1 MCLIMVT
8 KIDVKKQQKLRNP
21 VMLVGLPGIGLV
33 GKIAVDYLLNEL
45 KPKANVYATIVS
57 DTSPPAVHA
66 KSSMLELIS
75 DYVYLFKGKSR
86 DYLFVAGP
94 VQPNLTSALNSQE
107 HYEFSEKIA
116 DFAKKQ
122 GVKEIY
128 TFAGLNIGEK
138 RLKQNP
144 RVLAV
149 ASDKE
154 TKEKLNKKK
163 INNVIFDDTQG
174 DTLISGV
181 AGLLIGIAYYNYKIP
196 GCCFMG
202 ETDQKL
208 IFGDQ
213 GSARAVVGVICEFFN
228 FKVDMK
234 KINTQAKKIEES
246 FTEIQEKIKEL
257 QKKKEEP
264 VSYIR

>member
-1 MCLIMVT
+1 MVT
-8 KIDVKKQQKLRNP
+8 KIDVIKQQKLRNP
-21 VMLVGLPGIGLV
+21 VLLVGLPGIGLV
-33 GKIAVDYLLNEL
+33 GKIATDYLVNEL
-45 KPKANVYATIVS
+45 KPKATIYATIVS
-57 DTSPPAVHA
+57 DTFPPAVHA
-66 KSSMLELIS
+66 KSSMLELIM
-75 DYVYLFKGKSR
+75 DNVYLYKGKTK
-86 DYLFVAGP
+86 DFLFVVGP
-94 VQPNLTSALNSQE
+94 VQPNLSNIANSFE
-107 HYEFSEKIA
+107 HYEFSESIA
-116 DFAKKQ
+116 DFSKKQ

-138 RLKQNP
+138 RLNQKP

-149 ASDKE
+149 TSDKD
-154 TKEKLNKKK
+154 TKEKLKKKK
-163 INNVIFDDTQG
+163 IENVIFDDTQG

-181 AGLLIGIAYYNYKIP
+181 AGLLVGVAYYNHKIP

-213 GSARAVVGVICEFFN
+213 GSARSILGVMCSMFD

-234 KINTQAKKIEES
+234 KIDTQAKKIEES
-246 FTEIQEKIKEL
+246 FQEIQEKIKEL
-257 QKKKEEP
+257 EKKKDAP

>member
-1 MCLIMVT
+1 MTT
-8 KIDVKKQQKLRNP
+8 KINVIKQQKLRNA

-33 GKIAVDYLLNEL
+33 GKIAVDYLQGEL
-45 KPKANVYATIVS
+45 KPKAIEYATVIS
-57 DTSPPAVHA
+57 DTFPPAVHA
-66 KSSMLELIS
+66 KSSTLELIS
-75 DYVYLFKGKSR
+75 DQIFLYKGKTR
-86 DYLFVAGP
+86 DYLFLVGP
-94 VQPNLTSALNSQE
+94 VQPNLSNVANSQE
-107 HYEFSEKIA
+107 HYEFSESITE
-116 DFAKKQ
+116 FCKKQ

-138 RLKQNP
+138 RLNQKP

-149 ASDKE
+149 TSDKE
-154 TKEKLNKKK
+154 TKEKLKKKK

-213 GSARAVVGVICEFFN
+213 GSARSVLGVICDLFD

-234 KINTQAKKIEES
+234 KIDVQAKKIEES
-246 FTEIQEKIKEL
+246 FQEIQEKIKEL
-257 QKKKEEP
+257 EKKKEAP
-264 VSYIR
+264 ASYIR

>member
-1 MCLIMVT
+1 MLT
-8 KIDVKKQQKLRNP
+8 KIDVKKQKKLKNP
-21 VMLVGLPGIGLV
+21 IMLVGLPGIGLV
-33 GKIAVDYLLNEL
+33 GKIAVDYLVNAL
-45 KPKANVYATIVS
+45 KPKTTVYATIVS
-57 DTSPPAVHA
+57 DSFPPAVHA
-66 KSSMLELIS
+66 KNSTLELIS
-75 DYVYLFKGKSR
+75 NNIFLYRTNAR

-94 VQPNLTSALNSQE
+94 VQPNLTNLANSQE
-107 HYEFSEKIA
+107 HYEFSERIA
-116 DFAKKQ
+116 EFAKKQ

-138 RLKQNP
+138 RLNQKP
-144 RVLAV
+144 RILAV

-154 TKEKLNKKK
+154 TKEKLKKKK
-163 INNVIFDDTQG
+163 IGNIIFEDSSA

-181 AGLLIGIAYYNYKIP
+181 AGLLIGVAYYNHKIP

-213 GSARAVVGVICEFFN
+213 GSARSIVDVICSMFN
-228 FKVDMK
+228 FTVDMK
-234 KINTQAKKIEES
+234 KIDTQAKKIEES
-246 FTEIQEKIKEL
+246 FIEIQQKIKEL
-257 QKKKEEP
+257 EKKRETP

>member
-1 MCLIMVT
+1 MST
-8 KIDVKKQQKLRNP
+8 KIDVIKSQKLRNP

-33 GKIAVDYLLNEL
+33 GKIAIDYLISEL
-45 KPKANVYATIVS
+45 KPKATLYATIVS
-57 DTSPPAVHA
+57 DTFPPAVHA
-66 KSSMLELIS
+66 KSSTLELIC
-75 DYVYLFKGKSR
+75 DNIYLYKGKSK
-86 DYLFVAGP
+86 DFLFVAGP
-94 VQPNLTSALNSQE
+94 VQPNLSNATNSQE

-116 DFAKKQ
+116 EFSKKQ

-128 TFAGLNIGEK
+128 TFAGLNIGDK
-138 RLKQNP
+138 RLNQKP

-149 ASDKE
+149 SSDKD
-154 TKEKLNKKK
+154 TKERLKKKK
-163 INNVIFDDTQG
+163 IENVIFDDTQG

-181 AGLLIGIAYYNYKIP
+181 AGLLIGVAYYNHKIS

-213 GSARAVVGVICEFFN
+213 GSARSIVSVICDFFD

-234 KINTQAKKIEES
+234 RIDTQAKKIENS
-246 FTEIQEKIKEL
+246 FTEIQDKIKEL

>member
-1 MCLIMVT
+1 MVT
-8 KIDVKKQQKLRNP
+8 KIDVIKQQKLKNP

-33 GKIAVDYLLNEL
+33 GKIAIDYLVSEL
-45 KPKANVYATIVS
+45 QPKSNVYATIVS
-57 DTSPPAVHA
+57 DTFPPAVHA
-66 KSSMLELIS
+66 KSSLLELIS
-75 DYVYLFKGKSR
+75 DKIYLYKGKSR
-86 DYLFVAGP
+86 DFLFVAGP
-94 VQPNLTSALNSQE
+94 VQPNLTNLSNSQE
-107 HYEFSEKIA
+107 HYEFSAKLAE
-116 DFAKKQ
+116 FAKKQ

-138 RLKQNP
+138 RLNQKP

-149 ASDKE
+149 SSDKD
-154 TKEKLNKKK
+154 TKERLRKKK
-163 INNVIFDDTQG
+163 IKNIIFDDTQG
-174 DTLISGV
+174 NTLISGV
-181 AGLLIGIAYYNYKIP
+181 AGLLVGVAYYNHKIS

-213 GSARAVVGVICEFFN
+213 GSARSVVGAICALFD

-234 KINTQAKKIEES
+234 KIDIKAKKIEES
-246 FTEIQEKIKEL
+246 FKEIQKEIKEIA
-257 QKKKEEP
+257 KKKEEP

>member
-1 MCLIMVT
+1 MAT
-8 KIDVKKQQKLRNP
+8 KIDVLKSQKLRNP

-33 GKIAVDYLLNEL
+33 GKIAIDYLISEL
-45 KPKANVYATIVS
+45 KPKATLYATIIS
-57 DTSPPAVHA
+57 DTFPPAVHA
-66 KSSMLELIS
+66 KASLLEMIS
-75 DYVYLFKGKSR
+75 DNIYLYKGKSR
-86 DYLFVAGP
+86 DFLFVAGP
-94 VQPNLTSALNSQE
+94 VQPNLTSISNSQE
-107 HYEFSEKIA
+107 HYEFSESLA
-116 DFAKKQ
+116 EFAKKQ

-138 RLKQNP
+138 RLNQKP

-149 ASDKE
+149 SSDKD
-154 TKEKLNKKK
+154 TKERLKKK
-163 INNVIFDDTQG
+163 KTDNIIFDDTQG

-181 AGLLIGIAYYNYKIP
+181 AGLLVGVAYYNHKIS

-213 GSARAVVGVICEFFN
+213 GSARSVVGVICALFD

-234 KINTQAKKIEES
+234 RIDIQAKKIEES
-246 FTEIQEKIKEL
+246 FTEIQNKIKEL

>member
-1 MCLIMVT
+1 MAT
-8 KIDVKKQQKLRNP
+8 KIDITKPQKLRNP

-33 GKIAVDYLLNEL
+33 GKIAIDYLISEL

-57 DTSPPAVHA
+57 DTFPPAVHA
-66 KSSMLELIS
+66 KSSLLEMIS
-75 DYVYLFKGKSR
+75 DNVYLYKGKTR

-94 VQPNLTSALNSQE
+94 VQPNLTSISNSQE

-116 DFAKKQ
+116 EFAKKQ
-122 GVKEIY
+122 GIKEIY

-138 RLKQNP
+138 RLNQKP

-149 ASDKE
+149 SSDKE
-154 TKEKLNKKK
+154 TKERLKKKK
-163 INNVIFDDTQG
+163 IDNVIFDDTQG

-181 AGLLIGIAYYNYKIP
+181 AGLLIGVAYYNHKIP

-213 GSARAVVGVICEFFN
+213 GSARSVVSVISDLFD

-234 KINTQAKKIEES
+234 KIDTQAKKIEES
-246 FTEIQEKIKEL
+246 FTEIQNKIKEL
-257 QKKKEEP
+257 EKKKEEP